1 LPKICEIA
9 MNPEKTTIMIGLLGD
24 KPKMGM
30 KEEGGLL
37 AEDKSSCPLSTMDA
51 DINKGNMKKAV
62 LTADY
67 GSKKDGEGKCKA
79 CEYFNT
85 ELTDC
90 GVPKGKGHC
99 DIFDFVCDQNNGCMA
114 FCPMGEDD
122 IEMEDEEYED

>member
-1 LPKICEIA
+1 MK
-9 MNPEKTTIMIGLLGD
+9 PEKTTIMIGLLGD
-24 KPKMGM
+24 NPKMGH

-79 CEYFNT
+79 CEYYNT
-85 ELTDC
+85 DLADC
-90 GVPKGKGHC
+90 GVPKDMGHC
-99 DIFDFVCDQNNGCMA
+99 DIFDFVCSGEKGCDAWEAVGAEKDKM
-114 FCPMGEDD
+114 
-122 IEMEDEEYED
+122 EMEDEE

>member
-1 LPKICEIA
+1 MK
-9 MNPEKTTIMIGLLGD
+9 PEKTTIMIGLLGD
-24 KPKMGM
+24 KPKMGK

-51 DINKGNMKKAV
+51 DINKGNMSKAV

-85 ELTDC
+85 DMADC

-114 FCPMGEDD
+114 WEAIGEEEMEDEM
-122 IEMEDEEYED
+122 EMEDEE

>member
-1 LPKICEIA
+1 MPKICEIP

-24 KPKMGM
+24 KPKMGK

-37 AEDKSSCPLSTMDA
+37 AEDMSSCPLSTMDA

-62 LTADY
+62 LTASY
-67 GSKKDGEGKCKA
+67 GAVEDGEGKCKA

-85 ELTDC
+85 DMADC

-122 IEMEDEEYED
+122 MEMEDEEYED

>member
-1 LPKICEIA
+1 
-9 MNPEKTTIMIGLLGD
+9 MNPDKTTIMIGLLGD
-24 KPKMGM
+24 KPKMGK

-67 GSKKDGEGKCKA
+67 GTRKDGEGKCKA

-85 ELTDC
+85 DMADC

-99 DIFDFVCDQNNGCMA
+99 DIFDFVCEGERGCMA
-114 FCPMGEDD
+114 FEPMGEEEMEDEM
-122 IEMEDEEYED
+122 EMEDEE

>member
-1 LPKICEIA
+1 

-24 KPKMGM
+24 KPKMGK

-37 AEDKSSCPLSTMDA
+37 AEDMSSCPLSTMDA

-62 LTADY
+62 ITASY
-67 GSKKDGEGKCKA
+67 GEVEDGEGKCKA

-85 ELTDC
+85 DMADC

-122 IEMEDEEYED
+122 MEMEDEEYED

>member
-1 LPKICEIA
+1 MPKICEIA

>member
-1 LPKICEIA
+1 LPKICEIF

-24 KPKMGM
+24 KPKMGK

-37 AEDKSSCPLSTMDA
+37 AEDMSSCPLSTMDA

-62 LTADY
+62 ITASY
-67 GSKKDGEGKCKA
+67 GEVEDGEGKCKA

-85 ELTDC
+85 DMADC

-122 IEMEDEEYED
+122 MEMEDEEYED

>member
-1 LPKICEIA
+1 

-24 KPKMGM
+24 KPKMGK

-67 GSKKDGEGKCKA
+67 GSRKDGEGKCKA

-85 ELTDC
+85 DMADC

-114 FCPMGEDD
+114 WEAMGED
-122 IEMEDEEYED
+122 EMEDEEYED